1 MSVTRVV
8 IGGKAV
14 GLVDLEETFQEVK
27 EAGLKD
33 SELLKDLILEKV
45 KVRNYLPSHMERVYR
60 EDLHEEFRV
69 FTGELSG
76 RRPAG
81 SAGEVRLYGA
91 CCSSCAQLNAM
102 VMQILSR
109 EGLRVDYQHIT
120 DVSEI
125 ARAGIITTPALAVAG
140 SVILSGHVLPE
151 KHLQRILLK
160 AIEAAKEA
168 GQCPEAIA
176 E

>member
-14 GLVDLEETFQEVK
+14 GLVDLEETFQVAK
-27 EAGLKD
+27 DAGLQD

-45 KVRNYLPSHMERVYR
+45 KVRNYLPPHMEKVYR

-76 RRPAG
+76 RRPTG
-81 SAGEVRLYGA
+81 SVVEVRLYGA
-91 CCSSCAQLNAM
+91 SCSSCEQLDAM
-102 VMQILSR
+102 VMQVLSR
-109 EGLRVDYQHIT
+109 EGLRVDYQHVT

-125 ARAGIITTPALAVAG
+125 ARAGVITIPALVVAG

-151 KHLQRILLK
+151 KQLQRILLK
-160 AIEAAKEA
+160 AIDAASGVREEA
-168 GQCPEAIA
+168 
-176 E
+176 